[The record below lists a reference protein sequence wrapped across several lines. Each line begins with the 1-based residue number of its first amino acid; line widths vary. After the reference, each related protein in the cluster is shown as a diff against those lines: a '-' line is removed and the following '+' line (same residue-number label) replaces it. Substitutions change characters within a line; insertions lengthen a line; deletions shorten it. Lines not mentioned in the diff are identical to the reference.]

1 MSELVLVPVLDLC
14 KSAHVFFTSAPGRE
28 LPCMLLMV
36 GPTCVRLLLSD
47 GSCGIPGT
55 AIHAP
60 GVCLRPGAHD
70 GWGIGDQRER
80 QRDLR
85 DTCWLLFGVRRAHE
99 ISDKAHWSKRK
110 PPRSVWSAVSIYTPH
125 RRTTGEH
132 TYACLFERRERH
144 RKGTQERCKFARS
157 AGQPKREGRP
167 HCILVSRSSQIQ
179 PRTAPKE
186 KLALGLI

>member
-1 MSELVLVPVLDLC
+1 
-14 KSAHVFFTSAPGRE
+14 
-28 LPCMLLMV
+28 MLLMV
-36 GPTCVRLLLSD
+36 GVVGTGGSGRGGGPTCVRLLLSD

-132 TYACLFERRERH
+132 TYACLFGRRERH
-144 RKGTQERCKFARS
+144 RKGNARTLQVRTQCRA
-157 AGQPKREGRP
+157 AQEGREAAL
-167 HCILVSRSSQIQ
+167 HTSVTRVLRSS
-179 PRTAPKE
+179 PAPKE